1 MFSFEKQLQ
10 KTTLQNSFVLF
21 VHGSIS
27 NVLTSLAI
35 LFPLSCEFISILGK
49 VVVLFMALY
58 QSQMLFSIK
67 QS

>member
-35 LFPLSCEFISILGK
+35 LFPLSCELLGK